1 MIYTLENHELKHAV
15 EEMLFHLLP
24 TETLSRADTA
34 EQITEPYC
42 RSILT
47 EENGEAAARAIV
59 CMDGAVHEAEKRAS
73 VTGLETLDY
82 KRTITELVKTT
93 VYDAVVPFLPQAPVW
108 GSLTGVRPAKLARG
122 MIERG
127 MTRGEAA
134 VELREH
140 FHVSPERTAL
150 TIRAAAI
157 AMEMDK
163 TIGENDISLYVG
175 IPFCPS
181 RCYYCS
187 FVSATT
193 AQSGKLI
200 EPYLDTLCREIE
212 ETAALVRAAG
222 KQVQSVYIGGG
233 TPTTLD
239 EHQLARL
246 LSALE
251 NHFDFSHLREYTV
264 EAGRPDTITPEKL
277 RVLKSAGV
285 GRVSI
290 NPQSMND
297 AVLAAIGRKHGA
309 ADVLRAFE
317 QARQAGFDEINM
329 DLSADLTDKA
339 AAAAQRETVSQML
352 DGAAHALQ
360 NAGYGPYYLYR
371 QKFMAGGFENVGWCK
386 PGTECFYNVSMME
399 ELQTILSLGAGGVS
413 KRVVRETGWI
423 ERANNPKY
431 PLEYIQAADR
441 LANGKKKLLFPK
453 K

>member
-34 EQITEPYC
+34 EQLTEPYC
-42 RSILT
+42 RSILS

-59 CMDGAVHEAEKRAS
+59 CMDGAVYEAEKRAS

-122 MIERG
+122 MIEARHDARRG
-127 MTRGEAA
+127 GGRAA
-134 VELREH
+134 RAL
-140 FHVSPERTAL
+140 HVSPERTAL
-150 TIRAAAI
+150 TIRAAAT

-251 NHFDFSHLREYTV
+251 NHFDFF
-264 EAGRPDTITPEKL
+264 
-277 RVLKSAGV
+277 
-285 GRVSI
+285 
-290 NPQSMND
+290 
-297 AVLAAIGRKHGA
+297 
-309 ADVLRAFE
+309 AF
-317 QARQAGFDEINM
+317 ARIYCRSGP
-329 DLSADLTDKA
+329 SGYHHTGKA
-339 AAAAQRETVSQML
+339 ARAQKRGRWPREHQP
-352 DGAAHALQ
+352 AEH
-360 NAGYGPYYLYR
+360 
-371 QKFMAGGFENVGWCK
+371 E
-386 PGTECFYNVSMME
+386 
-399 ELQTILSLGAGGVS
+399 
-413 KRVVRETGWI
+413 
-423 ERANNPKY
+423 
-431 PLEYIQAADR
+431 
-441 LANGKKKLLFPK
+441 
-453 K
+453 

>member
-59 CMDGAVHEAEKRAS
+59 CMDGVTQEAEKRAS
-73 VTGLETLDY
+73 IAGLATLDY

-150 TIRAAAI
+150 TIRAAAT

-200 EPYLDTLCREIE
+200 EPYLDTLCGEIE

-222 KQVQSVYIGGG
+222 K
-233 TPTTLD
+233 
-239 EHQLARL
+239 ARC
-246 LSALE
+246 
-251 NHFDFSHLREYTV
+251 
-264 EAGRPDTITPEKL
+264 
-277 RVLKSAGV
+277 
-285 GRVSI
+285 
-290 NPQSMND
+290 
-297 AVLAAIGRKHGA
+297 
-309 ADVLRAFE
+309 RA
-317 QARQAGFDEINM
+317 
-329 DLSADLTDKA
+329 STSA
-339 AAAAQRETVSQML
+339 AAHRPRWTSISWHGCCRRSKITLIFHICA
-352 DGAAHALQ
+352 
-360 NAGYGPYYLYR
+360 N
-371 QKFMAGGFENVGWCK
+371 
-386 PGTECFYNVSMME
+386 
-399 ELQTILSLGAGGVS
+399 IL
-413 KRVVRETGWI
+413 
-423 ERANNPKY
+423 
-431 PLEYIQAADR
+431 
-441 LANGKKKLLFPK
+441 
-453 K
+453 